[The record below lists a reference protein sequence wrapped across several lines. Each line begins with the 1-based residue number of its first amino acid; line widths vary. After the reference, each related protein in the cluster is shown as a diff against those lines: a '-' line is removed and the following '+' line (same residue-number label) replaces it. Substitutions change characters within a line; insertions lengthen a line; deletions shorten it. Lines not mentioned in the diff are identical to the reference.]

1 MITDPVRSKVSQADK
16 TFHITTSTEAKMFR
30 LRCGQQ
36 WLHWSGA
43 FLTDVRGQGWVGT
56 AEQAR
61 NILRSPKY
69 PAAHQCQPVRFNDVN
84 IAHTKIFL
92 EE

>member
-1 MITDPVRSKVSQADK
+1 MITDPIRSKVSQADK

-36 WLHWSGA
+36 WLHWSGT
-43 FLTDVRGQGWVGT
+43 FLTDLRAHAWAGT

-61 NILRSPKY
+61 NIRRSKKY
-69 PAAHQCQPVRFNDVN
+69 PAARQCRPVRFDEVN
-84 IAHTKIFL
+84 TAHKIS
-92 EE
+92 ED